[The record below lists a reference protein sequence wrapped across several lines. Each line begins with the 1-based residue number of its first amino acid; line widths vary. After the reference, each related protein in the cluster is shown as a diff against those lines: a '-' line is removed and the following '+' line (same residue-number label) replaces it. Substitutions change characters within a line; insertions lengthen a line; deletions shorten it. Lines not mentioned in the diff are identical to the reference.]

1 MDRQTRSDGEGAVS
15 AGEGPE
21 APSATVEAQVGAAV
35 ASVGREERRYISL
48 VGRINEA
55 SQNHLLETC
64 YQCHLEGVQDVYL
77 FMSTPGGSVNCG
89 VTIYNVLKDMPFN
102 LITHNVGMVAS
113 IGNVVFLAGEMRYSV
128 PTGCFL
134 FHEVSLTLPDTGGV
148 NIRRKQIDEWTDSIK
163 NCEQQIGAVLR
174 ERTSML
180 ETDIEAFFERQS
192 TEDAQFALTHNILH
206 GIQPLNIAS
215 SVPITAIRTS

>member
-1 MDRQTRSDGEGAVS
+1 MDGQTRSDGEGAVS

-21 APSATVEAQVGAAV
+21 VPPATVEAQVESAV
-35 ASVGREERRYISL
+35 GTVDPESKRYISL
-48 VGRINEA
+48 VGRIDEI

-64 YQCHLEGVQDVYL
+64 YQCHREGVQTVYL

-134 FHEVSLTLPDTGGV
+134 FHEVSLSLSHTGDLS
-148 NIRRKQIDEWTDSIK
+148 ISRKQIDEWTDSIK
-163 NCEQQIGAVLR
+163 NCEHQIGAVLR

-180 ETDIEAFFERQS
+180 EADIEAFFERQS

-206 GIQPLNIAS
+206 GVQPLNIAS
-215 SVPITAIRTS
+215 NVPITAIRTS